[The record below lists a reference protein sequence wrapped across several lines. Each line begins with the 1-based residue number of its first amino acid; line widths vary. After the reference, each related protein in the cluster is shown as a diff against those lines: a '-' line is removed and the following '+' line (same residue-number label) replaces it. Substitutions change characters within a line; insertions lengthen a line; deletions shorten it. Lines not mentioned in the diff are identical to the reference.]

1 MLLNIGPEAAA
12 KVRARFKCRCAGFFF
27 ITDDA
32 VFRGMNDKCSCS
44 KNTKGFLYISAVF
57 LYAKKLSF

>member
-12 KVRARFKCRCAGFFF
+12 KVCERFKCRCAGFFF

-44 KNTKGFLYISAVF
+44 ENTKGFLYISAVF
-57 LYAKKLSF
+57 FCMQKN